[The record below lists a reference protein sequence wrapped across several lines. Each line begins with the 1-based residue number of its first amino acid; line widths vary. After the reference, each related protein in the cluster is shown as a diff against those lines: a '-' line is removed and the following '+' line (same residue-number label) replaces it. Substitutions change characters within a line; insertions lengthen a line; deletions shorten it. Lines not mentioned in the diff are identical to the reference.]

1 LLSLVD
7 ATTYVFDADG
17 LIMGRLASASAD
29 ILLKAARED
38 RDDKVIIVNAEKAII
53 SGRPRAVL
61 DTYHKK
67 YELNHARKGPFF
79 PRMPDMILKRAVR
92 GMLPYQKKS
101 SGRRALRNLRV
112 EIGCPATSPAT
123 CPRATSTATTANSA
137 AICLTATSAWVMS
150 VQIWEHPLTDG
161 REVTS
166 DGTKEEVR

>member
-1 LLSLVD
+1 MAD
-7 ATTYVFDADG
+7 TTTYVFDADG

-29 ILLKAARED
+29 LLLKAARED
-38 RDDKVIIVNAEKAII
+38 RDDKVIIINAEKAIV

-61 DTYHKK
+61 NTYHKK
-67 YELNHARKGPFF
+67 YELNHARKGPFY

-112 EIGCPATSPAT
+112 EIGIPSHLAGDLPEGHERGDDSKFRRET
-123 CPRATSTATTANSA
+123 
-137 AICLTATSAWVMS
+137 CLTATSAWVMS
-150 VQIWEHPLTDG
+150 AQIWERPLTDG

-166 DGTKEEVR
+166 DGTQEEVR

>member
-1 LLSLVD
+1 MPET
-7 ATTYVFDADG
+7 TTYVYDAEG
-17 LIMGRLASASAD
+17 AILGRLASAVAD
-29 ILLKAARED
+29 LLQKAARDGRE
-38 RDDKVIIVNAEKAII
+38 DKVVIVNAEKAII

-112 EIGCPATSPAT
+112 EIGCPSHLSGDLPEGHQHGDDSKFRRDLPDRYIRLGDVSADLGAPAHRWT
-123 CPRATSTATTANSA
+123 GGD
-137 AICLTATSAWVMS
+137 
-150 VQIWEHPLTDG
+150 Q
-161 REVTS
+161 
-166 DGTKEEVR
+166 